1 MDADGGNARL
11 VTAVSDPSYLTVAPD
26 GRTVFFASTR
36 DGTLSTWRVPIDGG
50 IPTLV
55 TPLFDRPAVS
65 PDGRFLAGIYRADT
79 QSAFALAV
87 VSVEGGKPVK
97 VFAALISTSTVNLTG
112 PGGVVQWTADG
123 EGVLFTTTERM
134 NVWLQRVSGGDPV
147 RITNFSEQTLF
158 RAEPSPDGKTLIA
171 ARGNQ
176 TRDAFL
182 ISNFR

>member
-97 VFAALISTSTVNLTG
+97 V
-112 PGGVVQWTADG
+112 QWTADG

-147 RITNFSEQTLF
+147 RITNFSEQTVF

-182 ISNFR
+182 ISNFW